1 MIHRS
6 TLSLTSGVTLDQPLN
21 LSDVI
26 GRTRSIL
33 FHDLE
38 EYQELFHG
46 SSEFSTLNLSI
57 EKKKKENTCKWVT
70 FWFGYVM

>member
-1 MIHRS
+1 MIHS
-6 TLSLTSGVTLDQPLN
+6 SSLSITSGITLDQPLN

-38 EYQELFHG
+38 ECQELFFG
-46 SSEFSTLNLSI
+46 SSEFSALNLSTERKI
-57 EKKKKENTCKWVT
+57 KMMRRINAS
-70 FWFGYVM
+70 G

>member
-6 TLSLTSGVTLDQPLN
+6 TLSITNGVTLDQPLN

-46 SSEFSTLNLSI
+46 SSEFSALNLSI
-57 EKKKKENTCKWVT
+57 ERKIKMRRINAS
-70 FWFGYVM
+70 G